1 MTRPVTR
8 PRLVAGQHARVVAPA
23 GPVPP
28 DPLERGVARLRA
40 WGLRVSVAPH
50 VTATDPD
57 LPYLAGTDAR
67 RAADLTDAW
76 LDPDVDAVFCARGGY
91 GCLRIVDLLDWA
103 ALAAA
108 DPKPLVGSSDVTALH
123 HAVAARLGVPTVFAP
138 MVATTAF
145 TSDDPASEYLR
156 ACLFDTTT
164 PVVVTGPGAG
174 PLLPTTGGRAAGVVT
189 GGNASLLA
197 GAAGGPDRPRGDGAI
212 VLLEDVTEDPY
223 RLDRIVTQLRRAGWF
238 DHAAGIALGTWV
250 DCGPPERVRAVLAD
264 RLGDLGVPIAWGLD
278 FGHAR
283 GQASIPLGVRGE
295 LDADTGRL
303 TVP

>member
-1 MTRPVTR
+1 VTR

-28 DPLERGVARLRA
+28 EMLERGVARLRG

-50 VTATDPD
+50 VTATHPD
-57 LPYLAGTDAR
+57 LPYLAGTDAQ
-67 RAADLTDAW
+67 RAADLAEAW
-76 LDPDVDAVFCARGGY
+76 LDPEVDAVFCARGGY

-103 ALAAA
+103 ALAAVA
-108 DPKPLVGSSDVTALH
+108 PKPFVGSSDVTALH

-145 TSDDPASEYLR
+145 TSDDDPASDALR

-164 PVVVTGPGAG
+164 PVVVTGPEVG
-174 PLLPTTGGRAAGVVT
+174 PLLPGTGGRATGIVT

-197 GAAGGPDRPRGDGAI
+197 GAAGGPDRPLGAGAI
-212 VLLEDVTEDPY
+212 VLLEDITEDPY
-223 RLDRIVTQLRRAGWF
+223 RLDRIITQLRRAGWF

-250 DCGPPERVRAVLAD
+250 GCGPPEQVRTVLAD
-264 RLGDLGVPIAWGLD
+264 RLGDLRVPIAWGLD
-278 FGHAR
+278 FGHGH
-283 GQASIPLGVRGE
+283 GQASIPLGVPGE